1 MLSAP
6 YGESLSGYKILE
18 SFNGY
23 KFLRIVKWFLKF
35 KNRWVFIKIY
45 ESINVYKFSKSLSVD
60 KNLRTI

>member
-35 KNRWVFIKIY
+35 KNR
-45 ESINVYKFSKSLSVD
+45 
-60 KNLRTI
+60 